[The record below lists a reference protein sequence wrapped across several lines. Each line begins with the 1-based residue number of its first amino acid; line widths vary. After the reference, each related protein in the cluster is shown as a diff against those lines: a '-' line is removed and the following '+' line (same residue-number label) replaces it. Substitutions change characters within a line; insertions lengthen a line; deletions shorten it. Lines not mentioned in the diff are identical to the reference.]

1 MVFEKT
7 DEKEQN
13 MPEIGKKLLFLEKKA
28 AQKNRMDG
36 QCSKNDKKVVIYAR
50 VSTKD
55 QEKEETVNT
64 QIDLLTPIIQKE
76 KNVLVDIIKDENI
89 SGDSEP
95 EKRPGFSRLIE
106 MATNGEIDEV
116 WVASRDRIA
125 RNVDLMGFIRVT
137 LDRQGVTVM
146 ALDDSKEKY
155 LDKFKDVLSEMELDK
170 YRQKRQE
177 GINRAIRENRTLH
190 RPPFGY
196 ISIDKKLVIDE
207 SKRGIIIALFRDFQE
222 PMMSLKKLADKY
234 EMGRSMIQRIR
245 SNSIYTTG
253 EVRWQGKVIYNV
265 EPIISEDKMGENDE
279 EPETGTQQTLF

>member
-1 MVFEKT
+1 MVSEKS
-7 DEKEQN
+7 DEKSEN
-13 MPEIGKKLLFLEKKA
+13 TAKMGT
-28 AQKNRMDG
+28 
-36 QCSKNDKKVVIYAR
+36 KVVIYAR

-76 KNVLVDIIKDENI
+76 KCVLVGIIKDEDI
-89 SGDSEP
+89 SGDSDP
-95 EKRPGFSRLIE
+95 EKRPGFSGIID
-106 MATNGEIDEV
+106 MADRGEIDEV

-125 RNVDLMGFIRVT
+125 RNVDLMGFIRIT
-137 LDRQGVTVM
+137 LQRQGVTVM

-170 YRQKRQE
+170 YRQKRQD
-177 GINRAIRENRTLH
+177 GINRAIRESRTLH

-196 ISIDKKLVIDE
+196 ISVDKKLVIDE
-207 SKRGIIIALFRDFQE
+207 SKRGIIKALFRDFQE

-234 EMGRSMIQRIR
+234 ELSRSMIQRIR
-245 SNSIYTTG
+245 SNPMYTTG

-265 EPIISEDKMGENDE
+265 EPIITEGKEDENDE
-279 EPETGTQQTLF
+279 ETETGTQQTLF

>member
-1 MVFEKT
+1 MISEKT
-7 DEKEQN
+7 DEKKEN
-13 MPEIGKKLLFLEKKA
+13 TPVSG
-28 AQKNRMDG
+28 
-36 QCSKNDKKVVIYAR
+36 KKVVIYAR

-76 KNVLVDIIKDENI
+76 KCILVDIIKDEDI
-89 SGDSEP
+89 SGDSDP

-116 WVASRDRIA
+116 WTASRDRIA

-137 LDRQGVTVM
+137 LQRQGVTVM

-207 SKRGIIIALFRDFQE
+207 SRRGIIIALFRDFQE

-245 SNSIYTTG
+245 SNSIYITG

-265 EPIISEDKMGENDE
+265 EPIITEVKMGENDE